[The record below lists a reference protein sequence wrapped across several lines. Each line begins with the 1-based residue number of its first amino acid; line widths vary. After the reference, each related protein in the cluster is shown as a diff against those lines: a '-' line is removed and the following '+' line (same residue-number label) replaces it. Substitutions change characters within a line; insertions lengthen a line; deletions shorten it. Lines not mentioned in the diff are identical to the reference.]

1 MDKCQDCNGTGMR
14 EKVTT
19 TTARYG
25 DTYTMGKCPDCFGTG
40 IWPGHWIPAAF
51 KRIAELNEKQDKLY
65 EALDELFD
73 AAGDDGDAEERVEF
87 WSAVAKC
94 QALSPKGIEYSK
106 RTEAQRVD
114 ENE

>member
-1 MDKCQDCNGTGMR
+1 MDRCQDCNGTGMR
-14 EKVTT
+14 NQIVATS
-19 TTARYG
+19 RYG
-25 DTYTMGKCPDCFGTG
+25 ERYDMIPCDECFGTG
-40 IWPGHWIPAAF
+40 ISPWDWIPAAF

-94 QALSPKGIEYSK
+94 QALSPKGIEYSN
-106 RTEAQRVD
+106 RIEAQRVD